1 MILISELT
9 LIARYI
15 NHHYNYQITFS
26 FPLYHF
32 NKLFKIFEELYK
44 IKIDFVFQVILSFKI
59 IVKWDLSE
67 CVFISDI
74 EVSTIGLAMGHVTVG
89 SQ

>member
-1 MILISELT
+1 M
-9 LIARYI
+9 
-15 NHHYNYQITFS
+15 
-26 FPLYHF
+26 
-32 NKLFKIFEELYK
+32 
-44 IKIDFVFQVILSFKI
+44 FQVILSFKI

-74 EVSTIGLAMGHVTVG
+74 EVSKIGLAMGHVTVG